1 MALETLITVVEAN
14 TKMAKSSLEL
24 DAAKDE
30 ARYRRILV
38 DSMVDDKAFEMLSKR
53 FERLKQAKEA
63 LTSIGAAW
71 TPEQEKQLVAAAME
85 MAEAA
90 MKGNTTK

>member
-1 MALETLITVVEAN
+1 MALEGIITIVEAQ

-38 DSMVDDKAFEMLSKR
+38 DSMVDDKAFDILEKR
-53 FERLKQAKEA
+53 FERLVKAKEA
-63 LTSIGAAW
+63 MIRIGATW
-71 TPEQEKQLVAAAME
+71 TPEQEQQLIAAAME
-85 MAEAA
+85 MANAA